1 MFFRMTREHA
11 PASVKAMDP
20 IPTIHQDIRLMTY
33 NIHHGVGIDGRYKL
47 SRIRRIIAEQAPD
60 IVTLQEVDCGV
71 PRSRGDDQ
79 TRQLAEALNMHCL
92 HCVTHKVKGG
102 DYGIA
107 VLSRFP
113 LLTNHRYDLTHK
125 RREPRWCMRVDV
137 EAAPGSMLHIF
148 NVHLGLLVGER
159 RFQRSRMLSEA
170 ILLAKDLHH
179 PVVLMGDFND
189 RPVPVV
195 HREMSRFFSDVFTAL
210 GQHCGPTFHW
220 GPIRWRLDH
229 VYTSPGLAVRQAQVI
244 NSPQTRLASDHR
256 PILAVIRPPVLPALA
271 L

>member
-1 MFFRMTREHA
+1 MTNEHA
-11 PASVKAMDP
+11 PASVTAMN
-20 IPTIHQDIRLMTY
+20 PTRHHRHDIRLMTY
-33 NIHHGVGIDGRYKL
+33 NIHHGKGIDGRYKL
-47 SRIRRIIAEQAPD
+47 SRICRIISDQAPD
-60 IVTLQEVDCGV
+60 IVALQEVDCGV
-71 PRSRGDDQ
+71 PRTRGDDQ
-79 TRQLAEALNMHCL
+79 TRQLAEALGMHCL
-92 HCVTHKVKGG
+92 HCTTHKIKGG

-113 LLTNHRYDLTHK
+113 LLTDQRYDLTHK

-195 HREMSRFFSDVFTAL
+195 HREMRRFFRDVFTAL
-210 GQHCGPTFHW
+210 DQRCGPTFHW

-229 VYTSPGLAVRQAQVI
+229 IYTSPDLAVRQAQAV
-244 NSPQTRLASDHR
+244 NTPQTRLASDHR
-256 PILAVIRPPVLPALA
+256 PILAVISTPDLPSLTV
-271 L
+271 